1 MEHRSGDTSP
11 YFQLPKCVI
20 YVMVISL
27 GILGIL
33 EVLAR
38 MVEYVAP
45 AVPSSS
51 TLDYVPEGDLSE
63 ADQLKAEHRYWERYM
78 HRDPYLVYSPIPKW
92 HGRYTRYNALGFRG
106 AELPE
111 RKPPHTL
118 RLAVLGGATAF
129 GAFVKDEQ
137 TFPAVLQELLQ
148 RTPARASVHA
158 SSSKVEVINAAVPGY
173 VSTQELIALHLK
185 VLPLTPDVVI
195 IFDGLNDIFNFAA
208 GRRNHATKME
218 EWENQCTMTTM
229 ERTKALLRR
238 SSALLRLGG
247 ALRWQ
252 LFQWIQHA
260 RRQQDAE
267 PQWEPPPGTIDGTT
281 VVYLENL
288 RSMLALLKARAIT
301 AVTIFQPARLWAMS
315 EEEMQAATHYPL
327 ERVRAMR
334 SLHKTMKQGVLDI
347 TAQFGPGFSVL
358 DFDDIGKVPSFL
370 IEGDDIHLT
379 EAGHRAVARRIAD
392 FIAL

>member
-1 MEHRSGDTSP
+1 
-11 YFQLPKCVI
+11 
-20 YVMVISL
+20 
-27 GILGIL
+27 
-33 EVLAR
+33 
-38 MVEYVAP
+38 
-45 AVPSSS
+45 
-51 TLDYVPEGDLSE
+51 
-63 ADQLKAEHRYWERYM
+63 M
-78 HRDPYLVYSPIPKW
+78 HRDPYLVYSPIPQW

-106 AELPE
+106 AEFPE

-118 RLAVLGGATAF
+118 RLAVLGGSTAF
-129 GAFVKDEQ
+129 GAFVNDEQ

-148 RTPARASVHA
+148 RTPARSAGHVSASH
-158 SSSKVEVINAAVPGY
+158 VEVINAAGPGY

-208 GRRNHATKME
+208 GRRNHATRME
-218 EWENQCTMTTM
+218 EWEKQCTMTTM
-229 ERTKALLRR
+229 ERTQALLHRA
-238 SSALLRLGG
+238 SALVRVGG

-252 LFQWIQHA
+252 LVQWRQHA

-267 PQWEPPPGTIDGTT
+267 PPWEPPSGAIDGTT
-281 VVYLENL
+281 MVYLENL
-288 RSMLALLKARAIT
+288 RSMLALLQARVIT

-334 SLHKTMKQGVLDI
+334 SLHQTMKQGGLDI

-358 DFDDIGKVPSFL
+358 DFDDMGKVPSFF
-370 IEGDDIHLT
+370 IEGDDVHLT
-379 EAGHRAVARRIAD
+379 EAGHRAVARRLAD
-392 FIAL
+392 FIAM